1 MITLGP
7 RYLPA
12 PEVGLI
18 MLLETLLGPLWVWL
32 VIREVPSIETLIG
45 GAMILAALTW
55 MSIAAIRES
64 QRVIPQTP
72 K

>member
-45 GAMILAALTW
+45 GTIILAALTW
-55 MSIAAIRES
+55 MSITAIRES
-64 QRVIPQTP
+64 RRVIPQTP